1 MTRTLAITTTLAAA
15 AVLAACGGGGQ
26 PSCAANAATT
36 TTAVASAPPRPTAT
50 ATAARGSLVKVAH
63 TEFGRILVDRR
74 GQALY
79 LFTKDRR
86 GPSRCYG
93 DCATA
98 WPPLYTKGSPVA
110 GKDVAAGKLGTVRRR
125 GGRLQV
131 TYDGKP
137 LYYFASDS
145 PGRILCQNAFEFGGT
160 WLVVKPSGAPVR

>member
-1 MTRTLAITTTLAAA
+1 MTRTVAIATTLAAA
-15 AVLAACGGGGQ
+15 ALLAACGGSDKSSG
-26 PSCAANAATT
+26 AAHAATT
-36 TTAVASAPPRPTAT
+36 TT
-50 ATAARGSLVKVAH
+50 TAAAATTPAPRGSLVKVAR
-63 TEFGRILVDRR
+63 TQFGRILVDRR

-93 DCATA
+93 DCAGT
-98 WPPLYTKGSPVA
+98 WPPLYTKGRPVA
-110 GKDVAAGKLGTVRRR
+110 GRDVTAAKLGTVRRR
-125 GGRLQV
+125 AGRLQV